1 MLNPHLTDCK
11 SCEGIPQLIE
21 DIDCKIT
28 EQSKNKIANIQLMT
42 NFVYNKDK
50 LIKLLNYKRI
60 LQNKYYTPGYGC
72 MSLDQ
77 IISRIKILLA

>member
-1 MLNPHLTDCK
+1 MLNPHLTNCK
-11 SCEGIPQLIE
+11 DCEGIPELIE

-28 EQSKNKIANIQLMT
+28 EQSKNKIANLQLMT

-60 LQNKYYTPGYGC
+60 LQNKYYTPEYGC
-72 MSLDQ
+72 TSLQ
-77 IISRIKILLA
+77 SIISRVKVLLA